1 MTRLPWLK
9 HLAIRWKLA
18 LLIVAVSGVSFLL
31 ASAALLLD
39 TRASFRT
46 SAIQELSVLAEALGA
61 NSAAALMFNDRRAAA
76 ETLAALHTVESVL
89 GAALYDTKSNLVA
102 QYRRPGA
109 DVPLPPAVVADTAGY
124 AGERLWVAQTVV
136 LRDKTIGRIY
146 LIASTAQWN
155 QALARFLLMLA
166 VLFLSVLGLSL
177 VLSLRLQGLI
187 TRPLAQ
193 LLDVSRGV
201 ARSRDYSMRATKQG
215 DDEIGALVDGF
226 NDMMGQIEA
235 RRRELEHT
243 QEELRE
249 RIQQLATEVA
259 ERKRTEAELR
269 QSRQQLADFIE
280 HASVGLHW
288 LDADGVILW
297 ANRYEFTML
306 GLTKEEYIG
315 HRVSEFHADPAA
327 AADILARLREH
338 QPLTDVEARLRCKDG
353 TIRHVLLNA
362 NPYWED
368 GRFVHTRVFTRDIS
382 ERKLAEEALRLSESR
397 ERAHAAELATI
408 VEAVPA
414 AVFIAHDPN
423 SRNITT
429 NRVGRALLRLAP
441 GRNASKSAPDGEAPV
456 GFKVLQDG
464 RELAPDQLPVQRAA
478 REGIAIENFEEEL
491 VFDDGTHRFLLGNAV
506 PLYADDG
513 RPRGAVAAF
522 IDVTARKRAEEQFR
536 LAVESAPN
544 GMLVVD
550 ERGTIALINR
560 QLETMFGYTRDE
572 LIGRP
577 LELLVP
583 EQLRAMHP
591 RLLASFF
598 REPQARAMGAGRE
611 LYGRHKDG
619 RPVAIE
625 IGLNPFVTQDGMF
638 TLASIIDITAR
649 KRAEQD
655 LKRFN
660 EELQRSNRELG
671 QFAYVASHDLQ
682 EPLRAVSGCVQ
693 LLAQRYQGKLDTRA
707 DDLIGHAVSG
717 ASRMQQLINDLLVY
731 SRVGTRGRPFEPTDC
746 LVPLKEALAN
756 LEVPLRETDALITHD
771 ELPTIAG
778 DPTQLTQLFQNLIG
792 NALKF
797 RGGKRPEVH
806 IGVEHKASGYLFFV
820 RDNGIGI
827 EPQYFERVFGV
838 FQRLH
843 SRREYPGNGIGL
855 AICRKIVE
863 RHNGRMWVDSTP
875 GHGSTFYFSIP
886 TGDARHAPGELQQ
899 QVH

>member
-1 MTRLPWLK
+1 MIRLPWLND
-9 HLAIRWKLA
+9 LAIRWKLA

-39 TRASFRT
+39 TRASFKT
-46 SAIQELSVLAEALGA
+46 SAVQELSVLAEALGA
-61 NSAAALMFNDRRAAA
+61 NSAAALIFDDRRAASD
-76 ETLAALHTVESVL
+76 TLAALRTNEAVL
-89 GAALYDTKSNLVA
+89 GAALYDARSNLVA
-102 QYRRPGA
+102 EYRRPGA
-109 DVPLPPAVVADTAGY
+109 AVQLPPAVVADTSGY

-136 LRDKTIGRIY
+136 LRDRTLGRIY
-146 LIASTAQWN
+146 LIASTARWN
-155 QALARFLLMLA
+155 QALARFLLILA
-166 VLFLSVLGLSL
+166 VLFVGVLVSSL
-177 VLSLRLQGLI
+177 LLSLRLQGLI

-201 ARSRDYSMRATKQG
+201 ARSRDYSMRAIKEG
-215 DDEIGALVDGF
+215 NDEIGALVDGF
-226 NDMMGQIEA
+226 NDMMGQIET
-235 RRRELEHT
+235 RRHELERVH
-243 QEELRE
+243 EELRE

-269 QSRQQLADFIE
+269 QNRQQLADFIE
-280 HASVGLHW
+280 HASVGLHS

-297 ANRYEFTML
+297 ANRYEITML
-306 GLTKEEYIG
+306 GLAKEEYVGRHI
-315 HRVSEFHADPAA
+315 SAFHVDPAVV
-327 AADILARLREH
+327 ADFLARLREH
-338 QPLTDVEARLRCKDG
+338 QPLTDVEARLRGKDG
-353 TIRHVLLNA
+353 AIRHVLLNT
-362 NPYWED
+362 NPYFED
-368 GRFVHTRVFTRDIS
+368 GRFVHTRVFTRDIT
-382 ERKLAEEALRLSESR
+382 ERKLVEEALRLSESR
-397 ERAHAAELATI
+397 ERAHATELATI

-414 AVFIAHDPN
+414 TVFISHDPD
-423 SRNITT
+423 SRHMTT
-429 NRVGRALLRLAP
+429 NRVGRELLRLAP
-441 GRNASKSAPDGEAPV
+441 GANASKSAPAGEAPTH
-456 GFKVLQDG
+456 FRALREG
-464 RELAPDQLPVQRAA
+464 RELAPEELPVQRAA
-478 REGIAIENFEEEL
+478 REGTVVENFEFEL
-491 VFDDGTHRFLLGNAV
+491 LFDDGARHYMLGNAV
-506 PLYADDG
+506 PLLNEDG

-550 ERGTIALINR
+550 EHGTITLINR
-560 QLETMFGYTRDE
+560 QLETMFGYAREE

-583 EQLRAMHP
+583 EQLRTMHP
-591 RLLASFF
+591 RLVAGFF
-598 REPQARAMGAGRE
+598 REPQARPMGAGRD

-625 IGLNPFVTQDGMF
+625 IGLNPFVTQDGIF

-693 LLAQRYQGKLDTRA
+693 LLAQRYQGRLDTRA

-746 LVPLKEALAN
+746 LVPLEEALAN

-771 ELPTIAG
+771 ELPTVAG

-792 NALKF
+792 NAIKF
-797 RGGKRPEVH
+797 RGNRRPEVH
-806 IGVEHKASGYLFFV
+806 VGVERKSGGYLFYV

-863 RHNGRMWVDSTP
+863 RHHGRMWVDSQP
-875 GHGSTFYFSIP
+875 GRGSTFFFTIP
-886 TGDARHAPGELQQ
+886 TGDARHATGELQQ
-899 QVH
+899 QSN